1 ELNKGIETINS
12 RVEQPAEIKLLTSC
26 PACQQGL
33 SRYTDET
40 GLKPRYLVLEV
51 IQQRLGDQW
60 QQQFIDQVSKD
71 GIEMVLV

>member
-1 ELNKGIETINS
+1 
-12 RVEQPAEIKLLTSC
+12 

-51 IQQRLGDQW
+51 IEQRLGQQW
-60 QQQFIDQVSKD
+60 QQQFIDQVLKD